1 MNISYV
7 ILELYV
13 ACYLFAADFWS
24 KVRGRSCSEVETLL
38 EVCYYVVCSSCRIE
52 KIIGSKIQKTCFGAR
67 RHENAKIVVIN
78 LCRLCV
84 HLQEKSD
91 QACF

>member
-7 ILELYV
+7 ILELDV
-13 ACYLFAADFWS
+13 ACYLFAADLWS

-52 KIIGSKIQKTCFGAR
+52 KIIGIQKTCFGA
-67 RHENAKIVVIN
+67 RHENAKIVVIYVV
-78 LCRLCV
+78 CACAC
-84 HLQEKSD
+84 KKKATKPD